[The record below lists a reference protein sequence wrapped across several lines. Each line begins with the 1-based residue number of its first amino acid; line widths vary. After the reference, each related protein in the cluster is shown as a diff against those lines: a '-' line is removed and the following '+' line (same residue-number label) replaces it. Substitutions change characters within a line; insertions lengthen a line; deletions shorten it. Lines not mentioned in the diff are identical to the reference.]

1 MSERVVIG
9 IDVGTRSTK
18 GVLIDMRTGRVIAH
32 TSVDHGIELG
42 ADGRVEHDADAVWWA
57 ESRTVLNELTQRAE
71 PSNEIAAVGLSSCG
85 PCLVGIGATDAA
97 LRPGILYGIDT
108 RATAE
113 VADLVGEWPD
123 EIATRRFGMP
133 FSSQSVVPK
142 IRWLEAH
149 EPEVATATTGWL
161 TANGYLA
168 LRLTGARV
176 IDHHQAAYFAPD
188 YADGMWLPSAD
199 SRVPRLAW
207 SDDVIG
213 EVTIDAADAT
223 GVPAGTPVVIG
234 SSDGATDPVGAGV
247 TAGTTA
253 LLRYGSTLGLT
264 IMVEG
269 TRPGVAGLWRTPGN
283 RPDQSMYVGGLS
295 TAGSITSWFREQL
308 ARDLPSGDS
317 HQVQQAHR
325 QLTSEAAAS
334 PIGAS
339 GVLTLPYFAGERTP
353 FSDPEARGVIAGVG
367 LDTSR
372 GDLYRSILE
381 GAGFGLRH
389 LVETARAGGV
399 RIDRFRAVGG
409 GSAGSL
415 WPKIVSDV
423 TGIPQDIVHPHLGA
437 PLGAARLAA
446 EGVGLVATDSP
457 AWVTVSRSIEPDAAA
472 SLGYDRL
479 YPLFRRLYD
488 GTRDVI
494 SELREGR
501 Q

>member
-1 MSERVVIG
+1 MSGRVVIG

-18 GVLIDMRTGRVIAH
+18 GVLIDTRTGRVLAH
-32 TSVDHGIELG
+32 ASVEHGIELG
-42 ADGRVEHDADAVWWA
+42 PGGRVEHDADAVWWA
-57 ESRTVLNELTQRAE
+57 ESRTVLGKLTRRAD

-85 PCLVGIGATDAA
+85 PCLVAIDATDAA

-108 RATAE
+108 RATTE
-113 VADLVGEWPD
+113 VAALVAEWPD
-123 EIATRRFGMP
+123 EVATRRFGMP

-149 EPEVATATTGWL
+149 EPEVATAATGWL

-168 LRLTGARV
+168 LRLTGTRV

-188 YADGMWLPSAD
+188 YEDGNWLPSAD
-199 SRVPRLAW
+199 PRVPGLAW
-207 SDDVIG
+207 STDVIG
-213 EVTIDAADAT
+213 EVAIDAANVT
-223 GVPAGTPVVIG
+223 GLPVGTPVVIG
-234 SSDGATDPVGAGV
+234 SSDGATDPVGAGITV
-247 TAGTTA
+247 ATTA
-253 LLRYGSTLGLT
+253 LLRYGSTLGVT
-264 IMVEG
+264 IMVDG
-269 TRPGVAGLWRTPGN
+269 AQPGVDGLWRTPGN
-283 RPDQSMYVGGLS
+283 RPGQSMYVGGLS

-308 ARDLPSGDS
+308 ARDLTSGNS
-317 HQVQQAHR
+317 HEVERAHS
-325 QLTSEAAAS
+325 QLMSEAAGS
-334 PIGAS
+334 PVGAS

-353 FSDPEARGVIAGVG
+353 FSNPEARGVIAGVG

-381 GAGFGLRH
+381 GAAFGLRH

-446 EGVGLVATDSP
+446 EGVGLVAADSP
-457 AWVTVSRSIEPDAAA
+457 AWVTVTRSIEPDAAA
-472 SLGYDRL
+472 VARYDRL

-488 GTRDVI
+488 GTRDLV
-494 SELREGR
+494 SELREGVR
-501 Q
+501 